1 MKHTDND
8 TPIVFLALPEVKRR
22 TGMGTTYI
30 YTEMN
35 AGRFPKA
42 VRVGKRATRWIE
54 TEIDH
59 WCQQRIDASRPTGP
73 GELAA

>member
-1 MKHTDND
+1 MND
-8 TPIVFLALPEVKRR
+8 INSAPIVFLSLPEVKRR

-54 TEIDH
+54 AEVQD
-59 WCQQRIDASRPTGP
+59 WCQGKLR
-73 GELAA
+73 AART

>member
-1 MKHTDND
+1 MNHSTNA
-8 TPIVFLALPEVKRR
+8 PIVFLALPEVKRR

-54 TEIDH
+54 AEVDH
-59 WCQQRIDASRPTGP
+59 WCQQRIDASRPMEP
-73 GELAA
+73 EEQAA

>member
-1 MKHTDND
+1 MNHSTNA
-8 TPIVFLALPEVKRR
+8 PIVFLALPEVKRR

-54 TEIDH
+54 
-59 WCQQRIDASRPTGP
+59 
-73 GELAA
+73 